1 MFYQMGGTWRIMNDP
16 KMRSARKRRSD
27 GMETFEDHTDT
38 TTQRAQNIQSGRP
51 EGVCV
56 CVVGDPK
63 EPWKLEEPEGMKVLK
78 NT

>member
-56 CVVGDPK
+56 CVWLVIPK
-63 EPWKLEEPEGMKVLK
+63 NLGNWRNPRA
-78 NT
+78 